1 MYLFISKYV
10 KPLEE
15 VDRVLPKHVAYLD
28 ENYANGNFIFSGR
41 QIPRV
46 GGVILC
52 KADTKTDAEAILALD
67 PFAIEGVAAYEVIE
81 FDPTKYA
88 EAFEPCIH
96 G

>member
-15 VDRVLPKHVAYLD
+15 VDRVLPMHVAYLD

-52 KADTKTDAEAILALD
+52 KANSKEEAQTILERD

-88 EAFEPCIH
+88 ESFKACLN